1 MFTKRPEY
9 KTHTSIS
16 LGDRQLQPAQQFYL
30 KTMIVVHNRTD
41 DGKPSLLFIGY
52 HCSLPYI
59 TYVTP
64 TCPPYPKNH
73 HYTYM
78 YNVRMHIHFHMWHIY
93 VIYVHVPVV
102 YMYTLRQIHTHFTYR
117 HNSDMKIINQ
127 LHTC

>member
-1 MFTKRPEY
+1 MLIIVWSFPDSAVPRESNLIPISDAHQKPHWKQAAQSNTISTVSTTKLQALNMFYDMFTKRPEY

-64 TCPPYPKNH
+64 
-73 HYTYM
+73 M
-78 YNVRMHIHFHMWHIY
+78 
-93 VIYVHVPVV
+93 
-102 YMYTLRQIHTHFTYR
+102 
-117 HNSDMKIINQ
+117 
-127 LHTC
+127 